1 MSNDDRLSALERKL
15 QYLTDRQEI
24 LDCIV
29 RTSRGNDRFDAGGI
43 SASYH
48 EDGLHDLGQKLILG
62 PDYGAHAN
70 HAHAAICEVNL
81 HNVTM
86 HSCEID
92 GPKAMSLDCSLI
104 RVARQREFSL
114 DDTSTA

>member
-15 QYLTDRQEI
+15 QYLIDRQEI

-29 RTSRGNDRFDAGGI
+29 RTSRGNDRFDAEGI

-62 PDYGAHAN
+62 PSTERTPITHTRPYVRL
-70 HAHAAICEVNL
+70 IC
-81 HNVTM
+81 
-86 HSCEID
+86 I
-92 GPKAMSLDCSLI
+92 
-104 RVARQREFSL
+104 
-114 DDTSTA
+114 TSPCTAVR